1 MDANRLL
8 MGLAPGFHLGGAF
21 AIGLLFLGL
30 VLFVGIG
37 ALSRQDERPYS
48 ASVFYLLLG
57 AIASIGLGLLGIA
70 RLDPVTNRVVMQHVA
85 ELALAIAVFSAG
97 LAVERHITRRSKLV
111 LAALLLLVM
120 PITIAAIAAFG
131 MLAMG
136 LPLGAALLL
145 GAILAPTDPVLAG
158 DVGLGAPGGEAQ
170 GEPRLS
176 LHTEAGIN
184 DGLASPFVIFGLF
197 VAARGGTSWLAEWA
211 LSDVLYAVGVALLI
225 GAAAGWL
232 IAAAITRLRARR
244 LALRDLDGFL
254 ALAIPLLVYGAAEAL
269 GSYGLLAVFAAGIAF
284 RRHEFEHEINTRIHH
299 GAEVAGSL
307 LELAVLLL
315 LGSMLTT
322 AGLGVPGLAGWLLAP
337 LIILI
342 VRPGLVL
349 AATGRGFLDLR
360 GRLFLGFFGVRGV
373 AALFYAA
380 IVAESGHLSHTD
392 TRKVIWTTIAC
403 VTVSIIVHGISARPS
418 PDGSS
423 TNHEPRDTT
432 AFDQPEQ
439 RQLPTAR
446 VCTAE
451 VQGGDDCATGKD

>member
-1 MDANRLL
+1 MDAHRPL
-8 MGLAPGFHLGGAF
+8 MGLVPGFHLGGAF

-70 RLDPVTNRVVMQHVA
+70 RLDPITNRVVMQHVA
-85 ELALAIAVFSAG
+85 EFALAIAVFGAG
-97 LAVERHITRRSKLV
+97 LAVERHIERQSKLV
-111 LAALLLLVM
+111 LAALLLGVM
-120 PITIAAIAAFG
+120 PMTIAAIAAFG

-158 DVGLGAPGGEAQ
+158 DVGLGAPGGGAQ

-322 AGLGVPGLAGWLLAP
+322 AGLGAPGLAGWLLAP
-337 LIILI
+337 LIIFI
-342 VRPGLVL
+342 VRPALVL

-380 IVAESGHLSHTD
+380 IVAGSAHLSYTD
-392 TRKVIWTTIAC
+392 TTKVIWTTIAC
-403 VTVSIIVHGISARPS
+403 VTASIILHGISATPLTR
-418 PDGSS
+418 
-423 TNHEPRDTT
+423 RLL
-432 AFDQPEQ
+432 A
-439 RQLPTAR
+439 
-446 VCTAE
+446 
-451 VQGGDDCATGKD
+451 